1 MEFSEAKEQVK
12 RYVRCEEFLQKAP
25 HGGYICPY
33 PDCKSG
39 THKNGT
45 GAVKVYADTNS
56 WYCHS
61 CGKGGDVITLYQ
73 AVKGL
78 DFMEALKELAQRE
91 GITLSLSE
99 HKEFKS
105 GKKENPPI
113 SAINAAKKDEPPKD
127 YTEYYEECFKRI
139 ENPLAVEYLNKR
151 GISIETAKRFKVGYD
166 PEWKSPAALNN
177 GKNPPASPRIILPT
191 CNSHYVARDIRSN
204 LNDTE
209 NKFKKMNE
217 GKPALFNTG
226 TLYTEGQCVFIV
238 EGYIDALSFLEV
250 GADAIALNSTANKE
264 KLIEELEN
272 KRTNKTL
279 ILALDADKSG
289 RAANEYLRAELTRI
303 NIPFICIKIGDEGQ
317 DPNDIL
323 AKDRQEFIQTIN
335 TAKRQAGTKPDSV
348 GNYLSSIFAD
358 DLARFNENKNK
369 KTGYNIFDQ
378 KAGGLHSG
386 LYILGAVP
394 SLGKTTYATQMADQL
409 AERGNDVIFFS
420 LEQSRLELV
429 TKSIARRMAKKN
441 ISMAKTSL
449 QIREA
454 QLNEEVFEAIEEHE
468 KLVGDNLNIVEGNF
482 DCDVSFICDYIRRYV
497 YTNNTRP
504 IVFIDYLQQIQ
515 PTNDDKKQT
524 TKTQIDDTLT
534 TLKRLSRD
542 LDLTIF
548 CISSLNRANYLYPID
563 FTSFKETGGIEYTA
577 DCVLGL
583 QLYCLNEDLFA
594 KDKQIKEKRERIK
607 AEKSAT
613 PRRIEL
619 VCLKNRYGISSFS
632 CFYRYNPRFDYF
644 EEVYQ
649 TEIADKEELV

>member
-1 MEFSEAKEQVK
+1 MDFPKAKEIIKQSVK
-12 RYVRCEEFLQKAP
+12 CEEFLQKAP

-78 DFMEALKELAQRE
+78 DFSDALKELAE
-91 GITLSLSE
+91 KAGITLSLSE
-99 HKEFKS
+99 RKEFKS
-105 GKKENPPI
+105 GKKESSPI
-113 SAINAAKKDEPPKD
+113 SATQTGKKDEPPKD
-127 YTEYYEECFKRI
+127 YAEYYEECFKRI
-139 ENPLAVEYLNKR
+139 EDPRAVQYLNKR
-151 GISIETAKRFKVGYD
+151 GISVETAKRFKVGYD
-166 PEWKSPAALNN
+166 PEWKSPTALNN

-217 GKPALFNTG
+217 GKPALFNTEA
-226 TLYTEGQCVFIV
+226 LYNEGQSVFIV

-250 GADAIALNSTANKE
+250 GADAIALNSTSNKE
-264 KLIEELEN
+264 KLIEKLEN

-289 RAANEYLRAELTRI
+289 RAANEYLRAELSRI
-303 NIPFICIKIGDEGQ
+303 NIPFICIKIDDEGQ

-323 AKDRQEFIQTIN
+323 VENRQEFTQMIE
-335 TAKRQAGTKPDSV
+335 TARRQAGTKPDSV
-348 GNYLSSIFAD
+348 GNYLNSIFAE
-358 DLARFNENKNK
+358 DLARFNENKEK

-378 KAGGLHSG
+378 KSGGLHSG

-409 AERGNDVIFFS
+409 AENGNDVIFFS

-441 ISMAKTSL
+441 ISTAKTSL

-468 KLVGDNLNIVEGNF
+468 KLVGDNLNIVEGNMN
-482 DCDVSFICDYIRRYV
+482 CDISFICDYIRRYV
-497 YTNNTRP
+497 YSNNAKP
-504 IVFIDYLQQIQ
+504 IVFIDYLQLIQ
-515 PTNDDKKQT
+515 PATDEKAFN
-524 TKTQIDDTLT
+524 TKIQIDNTLT

-583 QLYCLNEDLFA
+583 QLYCLNEELFA
-594 KDKQIKEKRERIK
+594 KEKNIKEKRERVK
-607 AEKSAT
+607 EEKSKN

-632 CFYRYNPRFDYF
+632 CFYKYNPQFDYF

-649 TEIADKEELV
+649 VEMADKEEIV